1 MSLYFS
7 WRKWVFLSV
16 FGCYIISNSSFNP
29 TLKSSISSVT
39 HPQSQVSFKVQKYDF
54 FFLFLFTIPY
64 PLLLYLYHHKWCVT
78 YFKPTISYSWKVPFF
93 FFLGLYPQH
102 MEVPRL
108 GVEYE
113 LCLRPTPQLMAMRD
127 LLTHDARPGIKP
139 ESSWILVRFHWATM
153 GTPVGKFLKATS
165 CL

>member
-93 FFLGLYPQH
+93 FFFRAVSAAYGGSQARGWIWAVSATYTTAHGNAGSFNPLSEARDQTR
-102 MEVPRL
+102 V
-108 GVEYE
+108 
-113 LCLRPTPQLMAMRD
+113 LMD
-127 LLTHDARPGIKP
+127 TG
-139 ESSWILVRFHWATM
+139 
-153 GTPVGKFLKATS
+153 
-165 CL
+165 